1 LVSLPSPKS
10 LETGAKVL
18 VVREVYQ
25 GLDAVLP
32 LREIEINLPL
42 AENYEGVE
50 FILERE
56 DNEAN

>member
-1 LVSLPSPKS
+1 MSLPSPKS

>member
-1 LVSLPSPKS
+1 MSLPSPKS

-42 AENYEGVE
+42 AEIYEGVE
-50 FILERE
+50 FILEWE

>member
-1 LVSLPSPKS
+1 VSLPSPKS

>member
-1 LVSLPSPKS
+1 MSLPSPKS

-42 AENYEGVE
+42 AEIYEGVE

>member
-1 LVSLPSPKS
+1 MVSLPSPKS